1 MDGWIFYRSEIKF
14 VCLLLRSNLSHVLLT
29 EELQGTSSSSKSPPT
44 PSPLSTPAPSSA
56 ESECPCLPSL
66 GTPLTSSP
74 PPFAA
79 VSPPSA
85 DVAAAGLPDTPPP
98 PPAPSPSSG
107 ESEEEKSKK
116 LLYCSLCKVAVNSL
130 SQLEAHNKGYS
141 NTDGLLKQWCHLVAD
156 LITSGVESVNSFTA
170 ALHSRF

>member
-1 MDGWIFYRSEIKF
+1 MDFLLIRNQ
-14 VCLLLRSNLSHVLLT
+14 VCLFARLMLRANLSHVFLT
-29 EELQGTSSSSKSPPT
+29 EELQCSSSSSKSPPT
-44 PSPLSTPAPSSA
+44 PSPLPTPALSSA

-98 PPAPSPSSG
+98 APSPSSG

-141 NTDGLLKQWCHLVAD
+141 KTDVAMVPPSGLSDNIRSRNCTCLLFYCSA
-156 LITSGVESVNSFTA
+156 SFTF
-170 ALHSRF
+170 LR